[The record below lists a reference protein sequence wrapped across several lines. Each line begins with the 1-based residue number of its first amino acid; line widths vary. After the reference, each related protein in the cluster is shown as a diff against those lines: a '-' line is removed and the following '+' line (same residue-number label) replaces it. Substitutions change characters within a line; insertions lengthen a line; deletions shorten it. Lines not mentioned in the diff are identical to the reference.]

1 MGRIEIHNREVIASA
16 NYRASQM
23 DTWPSPLE
31 ERMKK
36 FLDDN
41 DIYYESQK
49 IFYIYA
55 EDGWIIR
62 YYIADFFV
70 PNRNIIIEVDGKFH
84 DDHKQHDKMRTREI
98 QEQYP
103 EVEVIRYRWK
113 DLSDEEKMEDLL
125 ERIL

>member
-31 ERMKK
+31 ERMKE

-70 PNRNIIIEVDGKFH
+70 PDRNIIIEVDGKFH

-103 EVEVIRYRWK
+103 EVEVLRYRWK

>member
-70 PNRNIIIEVDGKFH
+70 PDRNIIIEVDGKFH

-103 EVEVIRYRWK
+103 EVEVLRYRWK
-113 DLSDEEKMEDLL
+113 DLSDEGKMEDLL

>member
-41 DIYYESQK
+41 DIYYEAQK

-70 PNRNIIIEVDGKFH
+70 PDRNIIIEVDGKFH
-84 DDHKQHDKMRTREI
+84 DGHKQHDKMRTREI

-103 EVEVIRYRWK
+103 EVEVLRYRWK

>member
-31 ERMKK
+31 ERMKE

-41 DIYYESQK
+41 DIYYEAQK

-70 PNRNIIIEVDGKFH
+70 PDRNIIIEVDGKFH

-103 EVEVIRYRWK
+103 EVEVLRYRWK
-113 DLSDEEKMEDLL
+113 DLSDEGKMEDLL